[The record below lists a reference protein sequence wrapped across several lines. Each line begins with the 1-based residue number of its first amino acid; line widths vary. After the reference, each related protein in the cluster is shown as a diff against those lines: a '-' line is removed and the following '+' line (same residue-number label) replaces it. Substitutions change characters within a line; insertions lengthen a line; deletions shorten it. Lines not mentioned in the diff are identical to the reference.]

1 MRKLCVAVYVLL
13 GALFWLW
20 FSLAIGGYL
29 LYMLVGPEF
38 FWWAWGALGL
48 LSACIA
54 GYMANRLWRC
64 ASHRQRSWMLGVGAV
79 ALAVLGVGL
88 PAWNLA
94 LMLNG

>member
-38 FWWAWGALGL
+38 VW
-48 LSACIA
+48 
-54 GYMANRLWRC
+54 
-64 ASHRQRSWMLGVGAV
+64 
-79 ALAVLGVGL
+79 
-88 PAWNLA
+88 
-94 LMLNG
+94 